1 MAVITKADL
10 LKKFGEIVGDDNS
23 DRNLEFLGDLQD
35 TFDDLESKSQSDV
48 DWKAKYEEN
57 DKNWRQKYRD
67 RFMSGTPEDNKL
79 ENNGTQPDGS
89 EGENEPQL
97 KTSFEELFS

>member
-67 RFMSGTPEDNKL
+67 RFMSGTPEDKIKEQND
-79 ENNGTQPDGS
+79 TPSDGS
-89 EGENEPQL
+89 EGENEPIL
-97 KTSFEELFS
+97 KTTFEEFFT

>member
-1 MAVITKADL
+1 MAVITKSDL

-67 RFMSGTPEDNKL
+67 RFMSGTPEDKMKEQND
-79 ENNGTQPDGS
+79 TPPDGS
-89 EGENEPQL
+89 EGDNEPQL

>member
-35 TFDDLESKSQSDV
+35 TFDDLESKSQSEG
-48 DWKAKYEEN
+48 DWKAKYE
-57 DKNWRQKYRD
+57 
-67 RFMSGTPEDNKL
+67 
-79 ENNGTQPDGS
+79 
-89 EGENEPQL
+89 
-97 KTSFEELFS
+97 